1 MNNANELIFV
11 NNILT
16 AKLSIRKAAKQLGL
30 RRDDLIRRIKE
41 MIKDDEENLE
51 KLNLI
56 IIIINKILFDNL
68 KIQDASKMLK
78 ISVKELDKKITK
90 ILELNI
96 DKKNRYE
103 EIKRKKIEKD

>member
-30 RRDDLIRRIKE
+30 RRDDLIKRIKE
-41 MIKDDEENLE
+41 MIKNDEENLE

-56 IIIINKILFDNL
+56 IIINKILFDNL
-68 KIQDASKMLK
+68 KIEEASRMLK
-78 ISVKELDKKITK
+78 ISEKELDTKITK
-90 ILELNI
+90 ILELNV

-103 EIKRKKIEKD
+103 EIKSKK